1 MTLGSELPT
10 CPICDSASF
19 REKFEKYRCHFLKC
33 EVCGFITIF
42 PPPDKKDL
50 EAIYSQT
57 YYKSWG
63 MEKGNSLTVRN
74 MKIKTALRLLKQV
87 DKFRNTGNLLD
98 VGCAAG
104 HFLEAANDRGWQC
117 YGVELSEYSASLAKE
132 KFGNRIYVGSF
143 ETAPLP
149 EAFFDLIIMSDVIE
163 HFQDP
168 NPILEKIRAI
178 LRDDG
183 ILVIVTPDS
192 GSISASMFSSKW
204 NHYEPEHLIYF
215 NRKNILLCFKRHN
228 LLPLIIKTAAKT
240 MNLKYMYSQMT
251 AYPHPFLTP
260 MIGFI
265 NRVLPD
271 SFLSLDLLVISGD
284 MLVIAKKTGGNVC

>member
-1 MTLGSELPT
+1 MPK
-10 CPICDSASF
+10 CPICESMRF
-19 REKFEKYRCHFLKC
+19 REKFEKYRCHFLEC
-33 EVCGFITIF
+33 QVCGFITIF
-42 PPPDKKDL
+42 PPPDKKEV
-50 EAIYSQT
+50 EAMYSQT
-57 YYKSWG
+57 FYKSWG
-63 MEKGNSLTVRN
+63 MEKGDSLSVRN

-87 DKFRNTGNLLD
+87 EKFKNAGNLLD

-104 HFLEAANDRGWQC
+104 HFLEAAADRGWQC
-117 YGVELSEYSASLAKE
+117 YGVELSDYSASLAKK
-132 KFGNRIYVGSF
+132 KFGEHIYCGSF

-149 EAFFDLIIMSDVIE
+149 EAFFDLIIMSDVFE

-168 NPILEKIRAI
+168 NPILEKIRTI

-192 GSISASMFSSKW
+192 GSISARLFSSKW
-204 NHYEPEHLIYF
+204 NHYEMEHLIYF
-215 NRKNILLCFKRHN
+215 NRKNIELCFKEN
-228 LLPLIIKTAAKT
+228 DLLPLMVKTAAKA

-251 AYPHPFLTP
+251 AYPHPFFTP

-271 SFLSLDLLVISGD
+271 AFLRLNLFVISGD
-284 MLVIAKKTGGNVC
+284 MLVVAKKIGGNVC